1 MKTKKHLSK
10 KAYFMIREWWVQLTG
25 KKAHK
30 KPLEEQAPLFDKKF
44 EQKAGEQIEPAQVE
58 QDLSPIIDRK
68 TYDKF
73 IKAIS
78 LRVYLEFEKTMREE
92 GVQRPEIVLVGFDLK
107 KTTTEMEVRMSNYV
121 ALNARLILEKAFVDR
136 YDYVTKHM
144 PRVMREMH
152 EAGSSDVSD
161 YMESKV
167 QHDLMMEI
175 RSIAMVHIPEDQRF
189 SYISKL
195 KVL

>member
-1 MKTKKHLSK
+1 M
-10 KAYFMIREWWVQLTG
+10 TG

-30 KPLEEQAPLFDKKF
+30 KPPTKQAPLF
-44 EQKAGEQIEPAQVE
+44 EQKTSEQIEPAHIE
-58 QDLSPIIDRK
+58 QNLSPIIDRK
-68 TYDKF
+68 SYDKF
-73 IKAIS
+73 IKTIS
-78 LRVYLEFEKTMREE
+78 LRVYCEFEKTMNEA
-92 GVQRPEIVLVGFDLK
+92 GVQKPELILVGFDLK
-107 KTTTEMEVRMSNYV
+107 KTATEMEVRMSNYV

-144 PRVMREMH
+144 PRVMREIQ
-152 EAGSSDVSD
+152 EAGSSDIGD

-167 QHDLMMEI
+167 QHDIMMEI

-189 SYISKL
+189 DYRSKL